1 MQIGRK
7 KISMNNKILKQN
19 AIMILYITNVID
31 ELDKKIK
38 HIEQECSYRSKYIDI
53 RVNKELKKYF
63 YCFNTLY
70 LLIFSHFKQRFK
82 L

>member
-31 ELDKKIK
+31 ELDKNIK

-53 RVNKELKKYF
+53 RVNKELKRYF
-63 YCFNTLY
+63 EKCLEDVLNVGME
-70 LLIFSHFKQRFK
+70 KD
-82 L
+82 

>member
-31 ELDKKIK
+31 ELDKNIK

-53 RVNKELKKYF
+53 RVNKELKRYF
-63 YCFNTLY
+63 EKCLEEVLNVGME
-70 LLIFSHFKQRFK
+70 KD
-82 L
+82 

>member
-1 MQIGRK
+1 MQIGWK

-31 ELDKKIK
+31 ELDKNIK

-53 RVNKELKKYF
+53 RVNKELKRYF
-63 YCFNTLY
+63 EKCLEEVLNVGME
-70 LLIFSHFKQRFK
+70 KD
-82 L
+82 

>member
-63 YCFNTLY
+63 EKCLELEEVLNVGME
-70 LLIFSHFKQRFK
+70 KD
-82 L
+82 